1 MINIVEYNPSIKGLE
16 RVNQK
21 LLDNG
26 AIVDNNSLSFDES
39 TYNAVVNSY
48 IEDGETSEMA
58 KYIVDYFIW
67 IYKIEGN
74 DFERLGIS
82 KDSKEQNTSNNR

>member
-1 MINIVEYNPSIKGLE
+1 M
-16 RVNQK
+16 
-21 LLDNG
+21 
-26 AIVDNNSLSFDES
+26 
-39 TYNAVVNSY
+39 NSY

-74 DFERLGIS
+74 DFERPGIS
-82 KDSKEQNTSNNR
+82 KDSKE